1 MILKYLIPKYF
12 RMLED
17 DIAVLTWCLW
27 FHFAI
32 TSQMHSINWQISITS
47 RRNLWLTQQYIFTL
61 YFENWKWKSS
71 VFCWT
76 FPRGSPLL
84 HILRIWKGVIRTE
97 FILFTV
103 SWILFTFCLPL
114 FVGLFVFVFLCYKM
128 VILHLIVLQL
138 P

>member
-12 RMLED
+12 RMLEG

-32 TSQMHSINWQISITS
+32 TSQLHSTNWQISITS
-47 RRNLWLTQQYIFTL
+47 QRNSWLTQQYIFTL
-61 YFENWKWKSS
+61 YFVNWKWKSS

-84 HILRIWKGVIRTE
+84 DILRIWKDVIRTE

-103 SWILFTFCLPL
+103 SWILFTFCLLL